1 MSLFSFGGGIYF
13 YSEGCPFRV
22 IFLTIRIGEFV
33 CLIQVEMY
41 NFMAKDNVPF
51 HSVIF
56 PACLL
61 GADDDFTIVNHMSA
75 TGRWAREEMYIY
87 MCVCVRPSFSIP
99 EEVLGAEK
107 HYSILE
113 ITINSC

>member
-1 MSLFSFGGGIYF
+1 
-13 YSEGCPFRV
+13 
-22 IFLTIRIGEFV
+22 
-33 CLIQVEMY
+33 MY

-75 TGRWAREEMYIY
+75 TGRWAREEIYIY
-87 MCVCVRPSFSIP
+87 MCVCVSVHPSRFLTKCWALKST
-99 EEVLGAEK
+99 
-107 HYSILE
+107 SILE